1 MEAWSTPTMSE
12 NAMERRA
19 GERSRVT
26 HAADM
31 IFQERML
38 LGVSRTFALTIPQ
51 LPGDLRQ
58 AVGNAYLLCRIADTI
73 EDDVGLTAD
82 QKTHHLQTFIDILA
96 TGGGADAFAHELHLR
111 LDPSTPAAER
121 ELIRECVRVLR
132 INSSLD
138 PRQQAAIVRCV
149 AIMGRGMDRF
159 ERDRS
164 PHGLAT
170 LGDHERYCY
179 VVAGVVGE
187 MLTELFC
194 AHSDRIDARRELLM
208 SRAVRFGQGLQMTN
222 ILKDIWDDLE
232 RDTCWLPRDVFSRQG
247 FDLSQLHSRHPDPV
261 FDRGMNEMVGIAHSR
276 LRDALAYTLLIPRRE
291 TGIRRFL
298 LWAIGL
304 SVLTLQKI
312 HRHPGFTS
320 GAQVKVSR
328 RTVKAVVTSTSV
340 LSASNLALIAIFSL
354 AVGGLPAE
362 PSKSSKSK
370 KPDHLEMTQ

>member
-1 MEAWSTPTMSE
+1 MEAFSTPGTSE
-12 NAMERRA
+12 NAVERRA
-19 GERSRVT
+19 GGRSHVSD
-26 HAADM
+26 AADM
-31 IFQERML
+31 VFQERML
-38 LGVSRTFALTIPQ
+38 VGVSRTFALTIPQ
-51 LPGDLRQ
+51 LPGDLRR

-73 EDDVGLTAD
+73 EDDASLSAQ
-82 QKTHHLQTFIDILA
+82 QKTHHLQTLIDILDI
-96 TGGGADAFAHELHLR
+96 GSGAEAFARELHLR

-138 PRQQAAIVRCV
+138 PRQQAAIARCV

-164 PHGLAT
+164 LHGLAT

-187 MLTELFC
+187 MLTALFC
-194 AHSDRIDARRELLM
+194 AHSDRIDARREALM
-208 SRAVRFGQGLQMTN
+208 SRAIRFGQGLQMTN
-222 ILKDIWDDLE
+222 ILKDVWDDSE
-232 RDTCWLPRDVFSRQG
+232 RDTCWLPRDVFCRHG
-247 FDLSQLHSRHPDPV
+247 FDLSRLQSRHPDPA
-261 FDRGMNEMVGIAHSR
+261 FDRGMNEMVGIAHAC
-276 LRDALAYTLLIPRRE
+276 LRDALAYTLLIPRSE
-291 TGIRRFL
+291 SGIRRFL

-304 SVLTLQKI
+304 AVLTLRKI

-340 LSASNLALIAIFSL
+340 LSASNLALTAIFSL

-362 PSKSSKSK
+362 TPTSRKPK
-370 KPDHLEMTQ
+370 KRDHLEMTQ